1 MSTTD
6 SKPLS
11 PLKLIVGMVALLWAL
26 EVVDTM
32 LLGGSLDGLGLRPR
46 TVGGLWGLI
55 TAPFLH
61 SGFGH
66 LAANTAPFLVLGA
79 LVATRGVR
87 DFVSAT
93 IVIAVL
99 GGLGVWLFGRSATH
113 IGASGL
119 VFGYMGFL
127 LVVGFLE
134 RSIIGIAVS
143 LIVGSV
149 YGGMLWGVLPQ
160 RPCVSWEGHLFGFL
174 AGVFAAKLL
183 SKRS

>member
-1 MSTTD
+1 MSATA
-6 SKPLS
+6 SKPMS
-11 PLKLIVGMVALLWAL
+11 PLKLIFGMVALLWAL
-26 EVVDTM
+26 EAVDTI

-46 TVGGLWGLI
+46 TVSGLMGLV

-79 LVATRGVR
+79 LVMMRGVR

-93 IVIAVL
+93 VVITVV

-127 LVVGFLE
+127 LLVGFLE
-134 RSIIGIAVS
+134 RSIIGILVAVV
-143 LIVGSV
+143 VGSV

-174 AGVFAAKLL
+174 AGVFAARLL
-183 SKRS
+183 SRRG